1 MEPQNDNKIS
11 NVIGTHIPNWLL
23 EQLQTRSKKGT
34 QTNRDNAN
42 LQYLGNKTGWV
53 RLVSSINITAESDT
67 KYFSELTGLTLT
79 KDEDL
84 AKNFVLYGGVS
95 KYNKETI
102 FREDGRLKFNFKDIN
117 TDTNYA
123 LRKGFKQTYSLL
135 GNQEVQD
142 FGYRPMPGLSRV
154 VIETQGRMGSIRGA
168 TIEFKVWDKSQLDV
182 MDALYFKLGYSMF
195 LEWGN
200 TFYYASDSD
209 DLKSSELFS
218 LDPFEEKL
226 NKGEI
231 NKALGKSR
239 KESEGNYD
247 GMLGLVSNFS
257 FSFNQEG
264 GYDCVLK
271 LVGIGAIADGLQIN
285 QPAILPN
292 LVQIQVEALNNI
304 YAKIQKQNE
313 ATVKVEEDKAAATKK
328 AAAEKL
334 ALEQLEKDKAGKDS
348 IFKSLLGKQQLEKG
362 LDENSVMG
370 SYSADLIE
378 DSFFRNHALPS
389 SRIVSSNTTLDY
401 TQRGQYDYIYEDF
414 LYLTKPGIQL
424 KGEASGYPTDISNV
438 IANLSLDAS
447 YISTV
452 IFGGQS
458 IDSLVQS
465 GISSNGSQ
473 FSKIVT
479 YFSNTN
485 AVYNS
490 TYRNGYPY
498 TFAVVMT
505 FPEYNESNNHTIVYG
520 NTKAAIASE
529 FLKQVLKEKEQNFK
543 VISYSLKLSQNNK
556 FSISINGEFSWG
568 LNVAEKKDIY
578 NAATGQTDEE
588 SSVKKSSLK
597 LPFTIQ
603 IEDSGLISD
612 IVLKN
617 AKASSEYIDYIYQQ
631 KKLADQNQVTS
642 RPGNTAPTSNTSTE
656 QTKPAV
662 QYQSSLEAMLRAIQ
676 VYSLQTALNETAK
689 INLDRKVK
697 EVDLTKKPFIT
708 DLFSIGIFKDY
719 IDAIINKT
727 LNEKDPIQKNIKYGF
742 NAALLSNKISGDV
755 PKEAEV
761 DYKAL
766 LKSYVL
772 PYEIN
777 QDISEGTRLNHPVYI
792 QLGLL
797 MFILNHCCNLY
808 DKKQDNKK
816 ITPLLYIDFN
826 PQTNFCLSHPC
837 HMTSNAMTFLIPFEG
852 TFNDYKTLFFKEVL
866 SGDNIISADPKH
878 PNDTTPLFNP
888 EKTAKEFDDTIS
900 ADLPVFKGTQAIDTY
915 RGRIMNVLVNI
926 DYIFDIMKQFFSQDQ
941 TNAVYLKAF
950 VEQVLSDMNKTLGNF
965 NVFRFSYD
973 DSANCLQIVDDQ
985 LVPGFEEEIIV
996 PKNSTVDLPVYGK
1009 KSIARSLDLRTDISS
1024 RISKTLAISAN
1035 SDVDKKSS
1043 NSTDGTPF
1051 GYINQYYKD
1060 RILSL
1065 TEEYSNISRNNET
1078 GVSSLPD
1085 SGQSSGIV
1093 ASAIR
1098 FNKNVK
1104 NFYGTYN
1111 PSMENVNH
1119 ATGYLIEKLSK
1130 NKLDAPTRAAAMI
1143 QVSINFTLDGISG
1156 FNMMQGFTIP
1166 DQFLP
1171 YTYNIR
1177 KVSEQIG
1184 SDDKKVGFMV
1194 TGNVHTIENNQWT
1207 TAIKANMTYLKER
1220 KEFQTRFLNTGLSK
1234 AKGRQASFNPEQTSP
1249 DKAIGAIPNN
1259 YPTANRAGYA
1269 NIKFSNIGIGDPR
1282 ADKINTDLLD
1292 DVNKAAYIAG
1302 VIVEITTAVSG
1313 HTSVPSRHPSGN
1325 AVDIAIIDNKAVSL
1339 QNRAAADKFVSA
1351 LEKLSYVKNSEKGNR
1366 KAVLTFDYP
1375 NHDTHIHVSNSQA

>member
-1 MEPQNDNKIS
+1 MAINDNKIS

-23 EQLQTRSKKGT
+23 QQLQTRSKKGT
-34 QTNRDNAN
+34 QDNRDNAN
-42 LQYLGNKTGWV
+42 LLYLGNKTGWV
-53 RLVSSINITAESDT
+53 RLVSSINITAPSDK

-95 KYNKETI
+95 KYNKQGDQT
-102 FREDGRLKFNFKDIN
+102 
-117 TDTNYA
+117 TYT

-218 LDPFEEKL
+218 LDPFKEKL
-226 NKGEI
+226 NKKEI
-231 NKALGKSR
+231 NEALGKNR
-239 KESEGNYD
+239 RESQGNYD

-257 FSFNQEG
+257 FSFNQDG

-334 ALEQLEKDKAGKDS
+334 ALEQLEKDKE
-348 IFKSLLGKQQLEKG
+348 GKQSLFNAIVQKQEEEKG
-362 LDENSVMG
+362 IKS
-370 SYSADLIE
+370 SAKNATASNIE
-378 DSFFRNHALPS
+378 DSFFRNHALPPS
-389 SRIVSSNTTLDY
+389 KLVSSEKTLDY
-401 TQRGQYDYIYEDF
+401 NQRSQYDYIYEDL
-414 LYLTKPGIQL
+414 LYLTKQGIILQGNTGSP
-424 KGEASGYPTDISNV
+424 KDITNIIQSL
-438 IANLSLDAS
+438 NLDYS
-447 YISTV
+447 YISTL
-452 IFGGQS
+452 ILTGSTLS
-458 IDSLVQS
+458 IDSLVES
-465 GISSNGSQ
+465 GLNKFQ
-473 FSKIVT
+473 FSKNVV

-485 AVYNS
+485 RVDNS
-490 TYRNGYPY
+490 TYKNGYPY
-498 TFAVVMT
+498 SLKVSLN
-505 FPEYNESNNHTIVYG
+505 FPEEDNKGNNLTYG
-520 NTKAAIASE
+520 NPKAAIATE
-529 FLKQVLKEKEQNFK
+529 FLKQVLNKKSPDGLKYN
-543 VISYSLKLSQNNK
+543 SYLLRLSNNK
-556 FSISINGEFSWG
+556 FTLFIKGDFSTP
-568 LNVAEKKDIY
+568 LSLKTTETAFST
-578 NAATGQTDEE
+578 ATGKDETKTTP
-588 SSVKKSSLK
+588 STGTLK
-597 LPFTIQ
+597 LPFIIE
-603 IEDSGLISD
+603 IEDSSLIAD
-612 IVLKN
+612 LELK
-617 AKASSEYIDYIYQQ
+617 AKQDQTSQYIDYRYQQ
-631 KKLADQNQVTS
+631 KKLADQNQGTS
-642 RPGNTAPTSNTSTE
+642 RPENTAPTSNTSTE

-727 LNEKDPIQKNIKYGF
+727 LNEKDPIQKDIKYGF

-808 DKKQDNKK
+808 DKKEDNKK

-900 ADLPVFKGTQAIDTY
+900 GDLPVFKGTQAIDTY

-1098 FNKNVK
+1098 FNTNVK

-1143 QVSINFTLDGISG
+1143 PVSINFTLDGISG

-1313 HTSVPSRHPSGN
+1313 HTSVPSRHPTGN